1 MGHLDEAAFA
11 AKLAPCGACGSN
23 RLELMSYLDQQIPVM
38 LAEAAGAPRWVHD
51 GEKFIDGT
59 YRITCAACHHVIYA
73 SDDCPRCHAANA
85 LPAIAAAASRVAA
98 PRRCPGCNGTE
109 LTVTAF
115 APAVTVHAGGPARP
129 KPLAELGDTGVHV
142 ASISCEDCGLIA
154 EVADRCPLCDAAGPL
169 RPRP

>member
-11 AKLAPCGACGSN
+11 AKLAPCAACGSS
-23 RLELMSYLDQQIPVM
+23 RLELRSYLDQQIPVM

-59 YRITCAACHHVIYA
+59 YRITCAACQNVIYA
-73 SDDCPRCHAANA
+73 SDDCPRCHATNT
-85 LPAIAAAASRVAA
+85 LPTIAAAVSRLAV
-98 PRRCPGCNGTE
+98 PRRCSGCNGTE

-142 ASISCEDCGLIA
+142 VAIACEDCGTIA
-154 EVADRCPLCDAAGPL
+154 EVTDRCPLCDAAGPL

>member
-23 RLELMSYLDQQIPVM
+23 RLELRSYLDQQIPVM
-38 LAEAAGAPRWVHD
+38 LAEAAGAPRLVHD

-59 YRITCAACHHVIYA
+59 FRITCAACQHVIYA

-85 LPAIAAAASRVAA
+85 LPAIAAAPSRLAV

-109 LTVTAF
+109 LSVTVF

-142 ASISCEDCGLIA
+142 VSISCEDCGPIT